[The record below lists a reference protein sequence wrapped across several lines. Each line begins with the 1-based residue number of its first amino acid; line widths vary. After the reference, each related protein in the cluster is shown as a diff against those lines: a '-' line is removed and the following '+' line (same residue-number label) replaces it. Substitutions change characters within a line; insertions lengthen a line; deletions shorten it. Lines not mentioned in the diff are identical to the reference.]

1 MGIHKRKNQTTK
13 KEGIKTNRNWKI
25 LTKRKRNLD
34 EKGKERLEELL
45 KKHKQLEIIHT
56 AKEKAYETFKRQ
68 SVEEYREKLEELKE
82 YVKENNIQEFKKSD
96 KDNTSMGTRH
106 RKYVQI

>member
-45 KKHKQLEIIHT
+45 KKQ
-56 AKEKAYETFKRQ
+56 F
-68 SVEEYREKLEELKE
+68 
-82 YVKENNIQEFKKSD
+82 
-96 KDNTSMGTRH
+96 
-106 RKYVQI
+106 